1 MALIKKSVKK
11 QPKNAI
17 EVKLV
22 DQLKKDLVSKQND
35 LIESKRGHKLGELT
49 NPRVITITRKEIAR
63 LNTAIRA
70 DEIANFASAKQ
81 HPTVKEIK

>member
-17 EVKLV
+17 EVKSV

-70 DEIANFASAKQ
+70 DEILSITSAIQQKA
-81 HPTVKEIK
+81 VKESK